1 MPIVDPRFMA
11 HQRRRL
17 TRPDAYRYVRRGEPP
32 AQSDI
37 EAGWASSACRTEE
50 RQRPSAGQG
59 LRRLAEARCDLARLK
74 TSLNAIRMRLAIGRS
89 IAARKY
95 SPDQPRVPAGE
106 PGGGRWTDGG
116 GAGDQADNNLQIAT
130 EAPRNDPRVISDA
143 SPEIIWTPGAQY
155 ARNVLSESDVATSS
169 VHAPAHIPPSVDID
183 ENIEEA
189 EAHKSNY
196 LWFYAQV
203 RNKGPWD
210 YKQQGGE
217 YADFGNFNYG
227 VTGAAAG
234 FAEATLLRVAGWAQ
248 VRAGTSRPEWG
259 APVSLLQ
266 ALLGVGGQAPYGDD
280 PQDQYWISQG
290 IKYYRLR
297 RSRP

>member
-37 EAGWASSACRTEE
+37 EAGWALSACRTEE
-50 RQRPSAGQG
+50 KQRPSAGQG

-143 SPEIIWTPGAQY
+143 SPEIIWTP
-155 ARNVLSESDVATSS
+155 ARNMRGMCCPNQTLRLHRFMRQRIFRQALTSMKILRKQRRTNPTICGSMRRCVTRVRGITSS
-169 VHAPAHIPPSVDID
+169 KA
-183 ENIEEA
+183 ENMRISA
-189 EAHKSNY
+189 I
-196 LWFYAQV
+196 LI
-203 RNKGPWD
+203 
-210 YKQQGGE
+210 
-217 YADFGNFNYG
+217 
-227 VTGAAAG
+227 TG
-234 FAEATLLRVAGWAQ
+234 
-248 VRAGTSRPEWG
+248 
-259 APVSLLQ
+259 
-266 ALLGVGGQAPYGDD
+266 
-280 PQDQYWISQG
+280 
-290 IKYYRLR
+290 
-297 RSRP
+297 